1 MKSSKIL
8 ILFCS
13 ISATIFW
20 STVRGG
26 LTEDAMLLFSGMM
39 VIAWVITDAARLIS
53 WSLIYDGLKQKG

>member
-1 MKSSKIL
+1 MKSSRIL

-13 ISATIFW
+13 ISTIIFW
-20 STVRGG
+20 NTVRGG

-39 VIAWVITDAARLIS
+39 VIAWTIADATRLIS